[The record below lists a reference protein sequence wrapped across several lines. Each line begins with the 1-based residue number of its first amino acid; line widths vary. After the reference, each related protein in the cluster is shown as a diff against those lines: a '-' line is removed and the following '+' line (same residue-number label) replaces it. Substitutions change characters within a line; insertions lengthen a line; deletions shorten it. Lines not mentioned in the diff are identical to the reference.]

1 MKVSELDK
9 VKHLISEM
17 MNKEHDEH
25 AQLLSDIRKRTSKS
39 ELLDTLTIVYDTRIQ
54 LLEYIFNRLK
64 AIK

>member
-1 MKVSELDK
+1 MKVSDLDR

-25 AQLLSDIRKRTSKS
+25 AQLLSDIKKRTSKQ
-39 ELLDTLTIVYDTRIQ
+39 ELLDTLTVVYDTRIE
-54 LLEYIFNRLK
+54 LLEYIFSKLK